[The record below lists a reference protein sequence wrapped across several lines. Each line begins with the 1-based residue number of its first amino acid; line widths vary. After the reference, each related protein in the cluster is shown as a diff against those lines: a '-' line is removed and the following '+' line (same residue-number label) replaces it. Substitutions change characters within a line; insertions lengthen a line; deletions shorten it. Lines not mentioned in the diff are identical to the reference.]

1 MKVRPATKAPPT
13 VAGPGTVKAAILPTA
28 YTLKRGKAL
37 SVLESRR
44 TRISAP
50 TAVIGIRATSVFV
63 ETNPDGAYVC
73 VCYGATE
80 LASAQDPTIT
90 EEVIAEHHDA
100 PKDISGGAN
109 PCIVPAPFKN
119 PDDEELLLFETLVG
133 RTTPYMVPQGIP
145 GTRNSYF

>member
-1 MKVRPATKAPPT
+1 MTVRPATKAPPT

-133 RTTPYMVPQGIP
+133 RTTPFMVPQGIP
-145 GTRNSYF
+145 RTRNSYF